1 MPLGYEET
9 PAFAVAAYAAHE
21 AVVELLIGAGAAVDR
36 TEENGY
42 TPLWRLPGCPLGL
55 LKGHRSWSVLW
66 WSTHEICLFSGD
78 LQRPTIQWFPL

>member
-55 LKGHRSWSVLW
+55 LKGHKELVSSLVVHTRNLSVLW
-66 WSTHEICLFSGD
+66 
-78 LQRPTIQWFPL
+78 